1 MKNLENKDLL
11 SMTNSSTKEVI
22 YLKTHAKKNALIVTM
37 TVIQSKENHCKHI
50 NPVIFETS
58 IVMIHITGPQ
68 HHQEAHTSQTVK
80 EREPGRRTHQ

>member
-1 MKNLENKDLL
+1 
-11 SMTNSSTKEVI
+11 MTNSSTKEVI

-37 TVIQSKENHCKHI
+37 TVIHSKEDHCKHI

-68 HHQEAHTSQTVK
+68 HHKEAHTSQTVK